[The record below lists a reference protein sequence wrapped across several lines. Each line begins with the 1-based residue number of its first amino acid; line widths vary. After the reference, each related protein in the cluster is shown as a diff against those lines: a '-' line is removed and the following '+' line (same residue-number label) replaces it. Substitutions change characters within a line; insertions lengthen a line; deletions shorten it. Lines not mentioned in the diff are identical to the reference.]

1 MPAVLLVSALSFLG
15 WTKGGRIDQGCVAIM
30 DLEVY

>member
-1 MPAVLLVSALSFLG
+1 MPAVVIVSALPFLG
-15 WTKGGRIDQGCVAIM
+15 WTEGTRIDQGCVAIM